1 MAYTANIP
9 LASEGISSTQARILA
24 NFLNIGTIAAVD
36 HGGFG
41 TATEGKHSA
50 IHLTTQSSPA
60 TGATEWG
67 MFVKNDS
74 LGQPQIYL
82 TPPGSTPAGTLA
94 DLPVTGGATII
105 RLGDV
110 VVDLP
115 SPIAVGDPRIGNG
128 ETQVFGGILVKW
140 GRCYSSVGG
149 GILNT
154 YAGSPHLPP
163 AHLGYGLGLTSFPNE
178 TIALVISGGATPIN
192 VTRLGFGASAIAAGT
207 PYFIAIGY

>member
-94 DLPVTGGATII
+94 DLPVTGGATVIK
-105 RLGDV
+105 LGDIV
-110 VVDLP
+110 PALP
-115 SPIAVGDPRIGNG
+115 SPVAAGDPRIGNG
-128 ETQVFGGILVKW
+128 ETQVFGGVCLKW
-140 GRCYSSVGG
+140 GHVRID
-149 GILNT
+149 GIATAIT
-154 YAGSPHLPP
+154 Y
-163 AHLGYGLGLTSFPNE
+163 
-178 TIALVISGGATPIN
+178 VGATPTGLTLTDFPNDTLVVITQDPA
-192 VTRLGFGASAIAAGT
+192 VITLKTRFGFTIKNSGGLPTYID
-207 PYFIAIGY
+207 FIAIGY